1 MNKVSNKKIKKILI
15 LLLVVALVSVIA
27 VAVYL
32 ITPYP
37 VEGEALEILN
47 QSSLV
52 TREGDVITI
61 SNGKTET
68 AIIFY
73 PGAKVES
80 AAYLPMFEKL
90 VEQTG
95 ITCYLVEMPF
105 NLAVLDIEK
114 AQEVIGQNQEIKN
127 WYMAGHSLGGSM
139 ASAFASDN
147 QDIIDGVIVMGAYVY
162 GEFPTENSLTVYG
175 TLNSE
180 IANGIDYTDNIVIIE
195 GGNHAAF
202 GNYGKQPGDPVGEI
216 SAKQQQ
222 DETVSAITVFLESQD
237 AI

>member
-1 MNKVSNKKIKKILI
+1 MNTALNKKFKRILI
-15 LLLVVALVSVIA
+15 SLLVVVLVG
-27 VAVYL
+27 VAIVTVYL
-32 ITPYP
+32 IIPYP
-37 VEGEALEILN
+37 VEDQALEILN
-47 QSSLV
+47 QSELV

-61 SNGKTET
+61 SKRQTET

-73 PGAKVES
+73 PGAKVEG

-95 ITCYLVEMPF
+95 ITCYLIEMPF

-216 SAKQQQ
+216 TAKQQQ
-222 DETVSAITVFLESQD
+222 DETISAITDFLMSQN